1 MLAARFGLERV
12 TLVNDYAAMARSIPE
27 LSQDAFKVIHE
38 GQPSSTPAPI
48 LVGGPGTGLGI
59 ATLLPES
66 AGWRVV
72 TGEGGH
78 TAYAPRTDREM
89 ALSHEL
95 QRRFDYISSE
105 LVLSGSGLDAVH
117 KALCAI
123 DGVEWTPLDV
133 TTILSRAQAGDIIC
147 HDICVIRAG
156 GVLQALG
163 DAALINGTRG
173 GVVVT
178 GGVAERLYDY
188 LCEAC

>member
-1 MLAARFGLERV
+1 
-12 TLVNDYAAMARSIPE
+12 
-27 LSQDAFKVIHE
+27 
-38 GQPSSTPAPI
+38 
-48 LVGGPGTGLGI
+48 
-59 ATLLPES
+59 
-66 AGWRVV
+66 
-72 TGEGGH
+72 
-78 TAYAPRTDREM
+78 M

-188 LCEAC
+188 LCEDEALERFFQRGPMSPYMLPIPIRLLTDPQAPLYGAVALYLDGVPAS